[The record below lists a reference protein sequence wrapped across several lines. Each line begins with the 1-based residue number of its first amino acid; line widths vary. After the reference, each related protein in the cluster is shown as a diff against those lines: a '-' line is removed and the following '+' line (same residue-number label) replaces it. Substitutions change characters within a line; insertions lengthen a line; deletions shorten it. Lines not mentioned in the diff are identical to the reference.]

1 MVTRLDTGIVVT
13 RTKRRGIEIIRA
25 YTPREWDYRKKAVKW
40 WHFANKTIKQRIN
53 G

>member
-1 MVTRLDTGIVVT
+1 MRELKTGIIVT
-13 RTKRRGIEIIRA
+13 STRRNGVEIIRA
-25 YTPREWDYRKKAVKW
+25 YTPKEWDYRKKAFKW